1 MINYSIPSKQD
12 DFYYIYIF
20 HQMWKLQSLILPSI
34 YTVEFSSAQVEF
46 NLSYHKWYAHVG
58 LLTAVEGEL
67 AWANIFP
74 VIKNILLSKI
84 ANTLKNP

>member
-1 MINYSIPSKQD
+1 MSMIFWPYLL
-12 DFYYIYIF
+12 F
-20 HQMWKLQSLILPSI
+20 WKLQSLILPSI

>member
-1 MINYSIPSKQD
+1 MKIAKFNSTI
-12 DFYYIYIF
+12 
-20 HQMWKLQSLILPSI
+20 I

-67 AWANIFP
+67 A
-74 VIKNILLSKI
+74 
-84 ANTLKNP
+84 